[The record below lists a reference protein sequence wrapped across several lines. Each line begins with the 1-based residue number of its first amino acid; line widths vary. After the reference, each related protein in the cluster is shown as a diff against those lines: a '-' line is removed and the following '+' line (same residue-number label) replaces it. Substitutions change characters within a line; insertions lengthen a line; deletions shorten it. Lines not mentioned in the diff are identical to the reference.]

1 MIMQKD
7 FLNILII
14 NRTAKG
20 LKEPGHKRH
29 AIIKTI
35 LQKHNVNV
43 DIVCSN
49 IDYVNNQKNKHAN
62 QDLIQLKLNILQIN
76 TKLLMYGKIH
86 IN

>member
-35 LQKHNVNV
+35 LQKHNINV

-49 IDYVNNQKNKHAN
+49 IDYVNNQK
-62 QDLIQLKLNILQIN
+62 IN
-76 TKLLMYGKIH
+76 TPIKI
-86 IN
+86 